1 MKYLE
6 TELENL
12 VGRIV
17 LEEEL
22 QMTPRSVV
30 WVIDVW
36 YCQVFRERKEKQV

>member
-30 WVIDVW
+30 
-36 YCQVFRERKEKQV
+36 